1 MKRIGFLLIAL
12 LTLSVGLTAQE
23 YKLTRTQQESLEKA
37 AKEMV
42 KTFQNNCRKIGDTR
56 IPFDKKTGKGGII
69 EMALEDFLD
78 KDTTNITITSLYG
91 KSSETKP
98 VKKYLY
104 KLAILAKDVYREIT
118 ITSYDCA
125 MVSGFVRDPNLSK
138 NGEEWYVG
146 EVKVMQRFRAVTRE
160 RWIVEDLVEG
170 VTKVYAKTNR
180 IYNRIYNDRGWQPL
194 WIVKLGDITA
204 ENIEYCTIGSV
215 TANTGYGETRWQ
227 EEDELR
233 LLLEAVS
240 DPKNEVTEPLSDVLK
255 VPLTLHYKA
264 YLLQGTIGYFTRTE
278 SGVPCFYTERAQKAY
293 CIPSPEETRI
303 LWLILKFFTILP
315 QES

>member
-42 KTFQNNCRKIGDTR
+42 KTFQDNCRKIGDTR
-56 IPFDKKTGKGGII
+56 IPFVEKTGKGGII
-69 EMALEDFLD
+69 EMALEYFLD

-98 VKKYLY
+98 VKRYLY
-104 KLAILAKDVYREIT
+104 KLATLAKDVYREIT

-204 ENIEYCTIGSV
+204 ENIE
-215 TANTGYGETRWQ
+215 
-227 EEDELR
+227 
-233 LLLEAVS
+233 
-240 DPKNEVTEPLSDVLK
+240 
-255 VPLTLHYKA
+255 
-264 YLLQGTIGYFTRTE
+264 
-278 SGVPCFYTERAQKAY
+278 
-293 CIPSPEETRI
+293 
-303 LWLILKFFTILP
+303 
-315 QES
+315 

>member
-23 YKLTRTQQESLEKA
+23 YKLIRTQQESLEKA

-42 KTFQNNCRKIGDTR
+42 KTFQDNCRKIGDTR
-56 IPFDKKTGKGGII
+56 IPFDEKTGKGGII

-104 KLAILAKDVYREIT
+104 KLATLAKDVYREIT

-204 ENIEYCTIGSV
+204 ENIE
-215 TANTGYGETRWQ
+215 
-227 EEDELR
+227 
-233 LLLEAVS
+233 
-240 DPKNEVTEPLSDVLK
+240 
-255 VPLTLHYKA
+255 
-264 YLLQGTIGYFTRTE
+264 
-278 SGVPCFYTERAQKAY
+278 
-293 CIPSPEETRI
+293 
-303 LWLILKFFTILP
+303 
-315 QES
+315 